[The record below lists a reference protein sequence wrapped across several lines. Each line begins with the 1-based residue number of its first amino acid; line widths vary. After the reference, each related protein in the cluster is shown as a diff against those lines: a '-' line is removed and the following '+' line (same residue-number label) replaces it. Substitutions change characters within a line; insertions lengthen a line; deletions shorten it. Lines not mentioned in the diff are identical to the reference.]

1 MQGATNCAPLVA
13 VVDDH
18 RDVRT
23 TVGRGLTAQGFRV
36 HPFAG
41 GQDLLEALDYLQ
53 PDCVLLDFRMP
64 GLDGLETLKRIT
76 AKGCQIPV
84 LLFTSHGD
92 IPLAVEAMRMGAAD
106 FIEKPGSFESIANKI
121 SEAIAGARQSEDQP
135 YSASEARKIIG
146 QLTKREHEIMRFASK
161 GLQSKEIASR
171 LNISTRTVESHRH
184 HAIKKIGDGRLIN
197 IVKLFEAAGEA

>member
-1 MQGATNCAPLVA
+1 MLGATNSAPLVA

-23 TVGRGLTAQGFRV
+23 TIGRGLTARGFRV

-41 GQDLLEALDYLQ
+41 GQDFLEALEYLR

-64 GLDGLETLKRIT
+64 GLDGLETLKSIK
-76 AKGCQIPV
+76 AKGRRIPV

-106 FIEKPGSFESIANKI
+106 FIEKPGSFEKIAQKI
-121 SEAIAGARQSEDQP
+121 SEAIEDARQPAEQL
-135 YSASEARKIIG
+135 YSAIEAREIIS
-146 QLTKREHEIMRFASK
+146 QLTPREREIMEFASK
-161 GLQSKEIASR
+161 GLQSKEIANR
-171 LNISTRTVESHRH
+171 LSLSTRTVESHRH
-184 HAIKKIGDGRLIN
+184 HAIRKIGDGRLIN
-197 IVKLFEAAGEA
+197 LVKLFQAANGG

>member
-1 MQGATNCAPLVA
+1 MQQATSTAPLVA

-23 TVGRGLTAQGFRV
+23 TMGRGLTLHGFRV

-41 GQDLLEALDYLQ
+41 GEDFLEALDYLQ

-64 GLDGLETLKRIT
+64 GLDGLETLKGIK
-76 AKGCQIPV
+76 AKGCQSPV

-106 FIEKPGSFESIANKI
+106 FIEKPGSFEKIAQKI
-121 SEAIAGARQSEDQP
+121 SEAIAGARQPGDEP
-135 YSASEARKIIG
+135 YSAIEARRILG
-146 QLTKREHEIMRFASK
+146 QLTRREHEIMHFASK
-161 GLQSKEIASR
+161 GLQSKEIANR
-171 LNISTRTVESHRH
+171 LNLSTRTVESHRH

-197 IVKLFEAAGEA
+197 IVKLFQAAGGG